1 MKRVAL
7 LLLLLAIASA
17 AVAAPG
23 VSAVGKDI
31 VIRTE
36 VPGRVVAVFSDVRLE
51 ARVAGDVAVWGG
63 NLSFGPGGSVGGNV
77 WVLGGEI
84 IPAASGSLAVDGTIA
99 TPGRLLEI
107 YLSETKRPPWD
118 PSGRASAVR
127 GLRVLVLSV
136 WLFVSLLL
144 LFFFSSP
151 FARAA
156 SRAESSWSSSLFAG
170 VLGVLTLFLAAA
182 TALTLLPAFLS
193 VPLSLVIAAVAVA
206 AKLFGMGALFLL
218 VGQKLVRSV
227 SPPRRPIA
235 LTTGFLLLGAI
246 SLIPVVGPLVWSAA
260 SILAVGIALASG
272 FGTPRLRVTVGT

>member
-1 MKRVAL
+1 MKRVL
-7 LLLLLAIASA
+7 LPLFLLAIASA

-23 VSAVGKDI
+23 VSAVGRDI

-63 NLSFGPGGSVGGNV
+63 DLSFARGGSVGGNV

-84 IPAASGSLAVDGTIA
+84 IPTQSGSIPVEGTIA

-107 YLSETKRPPWD
+107 YLSETKRAPWD
-118 PSGRASAVR
+118 PAGRAFAVR
-127 GLRVLVLSV
+127 GLRVLALSV

-156 SRAESSWSSSLFAG
+156 ARAESSWSSSLFAG

-193 VPLSLVIAAVAVA
+193 VPLSLAIAAVAVA
-206 AKLFGMGALFLL
+206 AKVFGMAALFLL

-235 LTTGFLLLGAI
+235 LTAGFLLLGAI
-246 SLIPVVGPLVWSAA
+246 SLIPVLGPILWSAA
-260 SILAVGIALASG
+260 SVLAVGIALASG
-272 FGTPRLRVTVGT
+272 FGTPRFRVAA

>member
-1 MKRVAL
+1 MKRVVL
-7 LLLLLAIASA
+7 PLFLLAIASS
-17 AVAAPG
+17 AVAGPG

-31 VIRTE
+31 VIRTDE
-36 VPGRVVAVFSDVRLE
+36 PGRVVAVFSDVRLE

-63 NLSFGPGGSVGGNV
+63 DLSFGPGGSVGGNV

-107 YLSETKRPPWD
+107 YLSETKRAPWD
-118 PSGRASAVR
+118 PYGRAFAVR

-156 SRAESSWSSSLFAG
+156 ARAESSWSSSLFAG

-206 AKLFGMGALFLL
+206 AKVFGMGALFLL

-227 SPPRRPIA
+227 SPPRRPVA
-235 LTTGFLLLGAI
+235 LTAGFLLLGAI
-246 SLIPVVGPLVWSAA
+246 SLIPVLGPLVWSAA
-260 SILAVGIALASG
+260 SVLAVGIALASG
-272 FGTPRLRVTVGT
+272 FGTPRFRVVA